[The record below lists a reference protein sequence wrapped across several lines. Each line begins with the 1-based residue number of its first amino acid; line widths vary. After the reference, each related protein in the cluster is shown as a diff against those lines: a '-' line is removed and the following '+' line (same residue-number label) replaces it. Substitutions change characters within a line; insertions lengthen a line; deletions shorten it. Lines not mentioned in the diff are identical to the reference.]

1 MPEAKARGF
10 GPGRFSFNTRDGRCE
25 KCKGSGVL
33 RVEMHFMS
41 DVFMTCDV
49 CKGNRFD
56 RETLEVT
63 YKKKSITDVL
73 AMTIEEALKF
83 FADIP
88 KIADRLRTLNS
99 VGLGYLG
106 LGQPATTLSGGEA
119 QRMKLASELARKA
132 TGNTL
137 YLMDEPTTGLSASD
151 VHVLLG
157 VVNQL
162 VDAGNTVVIVE
173 HNLEVVKTAD
183 WLIDLG
189 PDGGDGGG
197 ELVAVGTPEDV
208 MRVKKSY
215 TGKYLKNALTGPNV
229 QHGPLV

>member
-1 MPEAKARGF
+1 
-10 GPGRFSFNTRDGRCE
+10 
-25 KCKGSGVL
+25 
-33 RVEMHFMS
+33 MS

-73 AMTIEEALKF
+73 SLTIEEALKF

-88 KIADRLRTLNS
+88 KISEKLTTLND
-99 VGLGYLG
+99 VGLGYLQ

-119 QRMKLASELARKA
+119 QRMKLASELSRKD
-132 TGNTL
+132 TGSTF
-137 YLMDEPTTGLSASD
+137 YLLDEPTVGLSASD

-157 VVNQL
+157 VVNRL

-189 PDGGDGGG
+189 PEGGDGGG
-197 ELVAVGTPEDV
+197 ELVAAGTPETI
-208 MRVKKSY
+208 VKVKNSY
-215 TGKYLKNALTGPNV
+215 TGKHLKAL
-229 QHGPLV
+229 LF